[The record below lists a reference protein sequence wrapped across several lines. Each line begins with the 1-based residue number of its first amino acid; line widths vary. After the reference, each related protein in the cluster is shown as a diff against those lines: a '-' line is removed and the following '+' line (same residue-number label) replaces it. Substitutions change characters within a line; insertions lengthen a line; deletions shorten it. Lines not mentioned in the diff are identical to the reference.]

1 MTVPI
6 DCSFHKKVFLLCF
19 FKFCRE
25 REKKV
30 INTFGCFFIHE
41 ELPHVMAYFHAG
53 CPSWCNPC
61 VSPPRTEQCVN
72 ATLWRHQVPSER
84 HFLMFVIFHVWQNNC
99 QINKYNDFIA
109 IQAALSSP
117 LPFFFAFKKCVI
129 QKICSKTQTQFLL
142 IVVSKVSVTFNFCAV
157 VTLAF

>member
-1 MTVPI
+1 MFAMTVPI

-19 FKFCRE
+19 LKFCRE
-25 REKKV
+25 RGKKV

-117 LPFFFAFKKCVI
+117 PFFLHLKNVLFKKYAAKHKHSFC
-129 QKICSKTQTQFLL
+129 LL
-142 IVVSKVSVTFNFCAV
+142 L
-157 VTLAF
+157 LAKLV